1 MIDICSYSEP
11 LQEAVLDLIL
21 SIQRDEFGF
30 DILSADQP
38 DLLDIPRFY
47 QTGSGQF
54 WVAVSLGEVVGTI
67 ALRDLGNQ
75 EGALRKMFVKASHR
89 GAEHAIAARL
99 LDRLVQ
105 SATASGVHTLYLGTT
120 EAFRAAHRFYEK
132 QGFQRIEPDRLPAAF
147 PRMALDTRFYRRV
160 LEPGAALGGPHEA
173 VQVERLS
180 TADRDRA
187 RALFTLMAEAF
198 GEPHD
203 PLDDGYLERL
213 LGREDFWALAAS
225 EGGHLVGGLTAHTL
239 PMTRTAASELFIYD
253 LAVREDR
260 RRRGIGRAL
269 MAALMAA
276 APAHGI
282 HEIFVPADQGDDHA
296 LAFYRSLG
304 GVPAAA
310 TVFTFTAR

>member
-1 MIDICSYSEP
+1 MVDIIGYSEP

-30 DILSADQP
+30 DILAADQP
-38 DLLDIPRFY
+38 DLLDIPGFY

-54 WVAVSLGEVVGTI
+54 WVAVSQGEVVGTI
-67 ALRDLGNQ
+67 ALRDLGHR

-89 GAEHAIAARL
+89 GADLGVAAHL

-105 SATASGVHTLYLGTT
+105 SAEACGLRTLYLGTT

-132 QGFQRIEPDRLPAAF
+132 HGWQRIGPDQLPAAF

-160 LEPGAALGGPHEA
+160 LEARRALSKPGEA

-180 TADRDRA
+180 TADLDRA
-187 RALFTLMAEAF
+187 RALFTLMAGAF

-203 PLDDGYLERL
+203 RLDDSYLERL
-213 LGREDFWALAAS
+213 LGREDFWALAAK
-225 EGGHLVGGLTAHTL
+225 EGGCLVGGLTAHTL
-239 PMTRTAASELFIYD
+239 PMTRAATSELFIYD

-260 RRRGIGRAL
+260 RRRGIGSAL
-269 MAALMAA
+269 MKALMAA
-276 APAHGI
+276 ASTRGI
-282 HEIFVPADQGDDHA
+282 REIFVPADQGDDHA
-296 LAFYRSLG
+296 LAFYQSLG
-304 GVPAAA
+304 GVPAQA
-310 TVFTFTAR
+310 TFFTFRTR